1 MENQVVEFSFFDE
14 INKKANIIC
23 DDKSKLNPK
32 SERWRFTPI
41 REYNALT
48 FSNLQNTNINLDS
61 IQSYRFKNVILFVIM
76 NGKLDLQLSDSI
88 PNGVKIEN
96 LNKMAQNYSGRIK
109 SSFTKISNIQENY
122 FSAENITQFNNGLFI
137 NVESNIVIEKPIQL
151 LNIQTETNSF
161 PRFLINGEEN
171 SQFNIIEQYI
181 NLTKSES
188 KSNSV
193 VEISLQN
200 GSNLNHICL
209 QNGTKSHW
217 NFYSLAVNQYKNSLF
232 TSSIIS
238 LSGKRIINDINCNLI
253 EEGVSTDI
261 SGLYLIDNNSHC
273 DNHTKINHIA
283 PFTYSNENFK
293 GIISGDASGV
303 FNGLIKVMPD
313 AQKINSSLTNRNLLL
328 SNDSKMNSNPQL
340 EIYADD
346 VKCSHGSTIGQIDGE
361 ALFYM
366 QSRGISKS
374 NATKIL
380 VKGFADEILNKIK
393 IKSIIDFIEPKIEQL
408 MRNS

>member
-1 MENQVVEFSFFDE
+1 MENQLVEFSSFDE

-23 DDKSKLNPK
+23 DDKSILNPK

-61 IQSYRFKNVILFVIM
+61 IQSYRFKNVILFVII

-88 PNGVKIEN
+88 PNGIQIEN
-96 LNKMAQNYSGRIK
+96 LNKMVQNYPGSIK
-109 SSFTKISNIQENY
+109 SSFSKISNFQENY

-137 NVESNIVIEKPIQL
+137 NVDANIIIDKPIQL
-151 LNIQTETNSF
+151 LNIQTDTISF
-161 PRFLINGEEN
+161 PRTLINGEEN
-171 SQFNIIEQYI
+171 SQFTIIEQYI

-193 VEISLQN
+193 VEVSLQN
-200 GSNLNHICL
+200 GSNLKHICL
-209 QNGTKSHW
+209 QNGMKDHW
-217 NFYSLAVNQYKNSLF
+217 NFYNLAVNQYKNSLF
-232 TSSIIS
+232 TNSIIS
-238 LSGKRIINDINCNLI
+238 LSGKRIVNDIYCNLI
-253 EEGVSTDI
+253 EEGTSADI
-261 SGLYLIDNNSHC
+261 SGLYLIDDNSHC
-273 DNHTKINHIA
+273 DNHTIINHIA
-283 PFTYSNENFK
+283 PLTFSNENFK
-293 GIISGDASGV
+293 GILTGKASGV

-313 AQKINSSLTNRNLLL
+313 AQKINSSQTNRNLLL
-328 SNDSKMNSNPQL
+328 SIDSKMNSNPQL

-346 VKCSHGSTIGQIDGE
+346 VKCSHGSTIGQIDDE

-374 NATKIL
+374 DATKML

-408 MRNS
+408 MGNS